1 MFFIKNVLIN
11 FNSSPVTSDF
21 NLGMTGEHNAAQL
34 VITPPENLSSDE
46 RTSHYRIAF
55 FSANKTY
62 LSEAK
67 TGESFAVALSSA
79 VTKNPSLDIQLIAYD
94 DEGEFIGKSERI
106 NDFKFEPSIAG
117 TAVEIGG
124 ENGDIANEIV
134 KISDSVDTVQSSL
147 AAEIARATEKEN
159 LLDSKKVDKV
169 SGKGLSANDFTD
181 SEKQKL
187 ASLENYND
195 SGILARLAYAEDD
208 ITDLE
213 TGKVD
218 KVSGKGL
225 SSNDFTN
232 SEREKLASL
241 NGRVFFG
248 TCSSA
253 ANASTKE
260 VSTDAGFSLTQG
272 VIIVVSFANASGGD
286 NLSPRYLNVN
296 SSGAKRIANTNSPF
310 LDSWQPFDANS
321 VITFV
326 YCGDRWIQ
334 TDCYYADSLDFGQV
348 KLSDSLSENKDSS
361 WHIAASA
368 KAAYDLENKKV
379 DKPSALTPIN
389 FVPKSNGMGG
399 YSWQEEHG
407 GDLSYITHITWNE
420 NTPEYSSGY
429 DWNALLEAY
438 ESGKKVGVYDD
449 DYNVLAWFNDFSDGI
464 AVTIVFDEPA
474 PARAHIYSFRFSAD
488 GIAILSA
495 KTIPLMD
502 DIPDGASTVAY
513 SNVESGLDSVTV
525 QDAIDELAS
534 GKVDAEAGKGL
545 SSNDFTTEEKNKL
558 NILTSLP
565 QGTNNGDIL
574 LWDSSQNKY
583 VSKPKWQMI
592 YQPVEYIE
600 ATGTQWINTGLKG
613 ADGVDIDFEII
624 QNVQTDIGASVF
636 SSREEHGSSDWY
648 GLEHFTWNGFFIA
661 RFSQGPQIT
670 SIPELYQSL
679 SRHQLRY
686 GTAFENKIYVDGEYY
701 SDHSSVKQYSSPT
714 SVMCLFKNAL
724 ADIDKAK
731 ARIYSAR
738 FYIGSTL
745 ARDLIPV
752 RNVSDGSIG
761 MYDKTEGKFYGNNGS
776 GTFLKGADV

>member
-34 VITPPENLSSDE
+34 VITPPENLSLDE

-106 NDFKFEPSIAG
+106 NDFKFEPSISG
-117 TAVEIGG
+117 TAVEIGE
-124 ENGDIANEIV
+124 ENEDIANEIV
-134 KISDSVDTVQSSL
+134 KISDSLDTIQSSL
-147 AAEIARATEKEN
+147 AGEIARASEKEN
-159 LLDSKKVDKV
+159 LLDREKVDKV

-310 LDSWQPFDANS
+310 LESWQPFDANS
-321 VITFV
+321 IITFV

-334 TDCYYADSLDFGQV
+334 TDCYYADSTDFGQV

-361 WHIAASA
+361 WHVAASA

-420 NTPEYSSGY
+420 NTPGYSSGY
-429 DWNALLEAY
+429 DWNALCEAY
-438 ESGKKVGVYDD
+438 ESGKNVGVYDD
-449 DYNVLAWFNDFSDGI
+449 DNNVLAWFNDFSDGL
-464 AVTIVFDEPA
+464 AVTIILDEPT

-624 QNVQTDIGASVF
+624 QNVQTNIGATLF
-636 SSREEHGSSDWY
+636 SAREMYGSTVY
-648 GLEHFTWNGFFIA
+648 GLEHYTWDDFCIG
-661 RFSQGPQIT
+661 RFSQDSGVKH
-670 SIPELYQSL
+670 IPELYQPL

-714 SVMCLFKNAL
+714 SNMCLFKYPTSDN
-724 ADIDKAK
+724 DKAK
-731 ARIYSAR
+731 ARIYSVR

-745 ARDLIPV
+745 VRDYIPV
-752 RNVSDGSIG
+752 YNIYTGEAG
-761 MYDKTEGKFYGNNGS
+761 MFDMLEKMFYGNNGS

>member
-106 NDFKFEPSIAG
+106 NDFKFEPSISG
-117 TAVEIGG
+117 TAVEIGE
-124 ENGDIANEIV
+124 ENEDIANEIV
-134 KISDSVDTVQSSL
+134 KISDSLDTIQSSL
-147 AAEIARATEKEN
+147 AGEIARASEKEN
-159 LLDSKKVDKV
+159 LLDREKVDKV

-513 SNVESGLDSVTV
+513 SNVESGLDSGTV

-574 LWDSSQNKY
+574 LWDASQNKY

-592 YQPVEYIE
+592 YQPVEYVQNQYN
-600 ATGTQWINTGLKG
+600 ASWHTSYINTGINAQIG
-613 ADGVDIDFEII
+613 DVWTVIFEV
-624 QNVQTDIGASVF
+624 NDAA
-636 SSREEHGSSDWY
+636 
-648 GLEHFTWNGFFIA
+648 NG
-661 RFSQGPQIT
+661 
-670 SIPELYQSL
+670 
-679 SRHQLRY
+679 
-686 GTAFENKIYVDGEYY
+686 
-701 SDHSSVKQYSSPT
+701 
-714 SVMCLFKNAL
+714 KN
-724 ADIDKAK
+724 I
-731 ARIYSAR
+731 
-738 FYIGSTL
+738 IGSTDFVKNEFL
-745 ARDLIPV
+745 ALYIRD
-752 RNVSDGSIG
+752 
-761 MYDKTEGKFYGNNGS
+761 GKFRVNNLNRSDDWVDIADADANKHTIIFDTSSGKIYFDNIEVDVVTDTSLTSSLYLFCINNNGS
-776 GTFLKGADV
+776 GVRDNVTGVKIYYTKLERNGAKLFEYYPAYSLIDGKIGMFETVTNTFVESADKSYPFLKGADV

>member
-1 MFFIKNVLIN
+1 MIN

-34 VITPPENLSSDE
+34 LITPPENLSSDE

-106 NDFKFEPSIAG
+106 NDFKFEPSISG
-117 TAVEIGG
+117 TAVEIGE
-124 ENGDIANEIV
+124 ENEDIANEIV
-134 KISDSVDTVQSSL
+134 KISDSLDTIQSSL
-147 AAEIARATEKEN
+147 AGEIARASEKEN
-159 LLDSKKVDKV
+159 LLDREKVDKV

-310 LDSWQPFDANS
+310 LESWQPFDANS
-321 VITFV
+321 IITFV

-334 TDCYYADSLDFGQV
+334 TDCYYADSTDFGQV

-449 DYNVLAWFNDFSDGI
+449 DYNVLAWFNDFSDDI

-558 NILTSLP
+558 NILASLP

-624 QNVQTDIGASVF
+624 QNVQTNIGATLF
-636 SSREEHGSSDWY
+636 SAREMYGSTVY
-648 GLEHFTWNGFFIA
+648 GLEHYTWDDFCIG
-661 RFSQGPQIT
+661 RFSQDSGVKH
-670 SIPELYQSL
+670 IPELYQPL

-714 SVMCLFKNAL
+714 SNMCLFKYPTSDN
-724 ADIDKAK
+724 DKAK

-745 ARDLIPV
+745 VRDYIPV
-752 RNVSDGSIG
+752 YNIYTGEAG
-761 MYDKTEGKFYGNNGS
+761 MFDMLEKMFYGNNGS

>member
-106 NDFKFEPSIAG
+106 NGFKFEPSISG
-117 TAVEIGG
+117 TAVKIGE

-321 VITFV
+321 IITFA

-334 TDCYYADSLDFGQV
+334 MDCYYADSTDFGQV

-379 DKPSALTPIN
+379 DKPSSLIPAN
-389 FVPKSNGMGG
+389 YVPKSDGMGG
-399 YSWQEEHG
+399 CSWQEEYG
-407 GDLSYITHITWNE
+407 GDLSYITHITWDE

-449 DYNVLAWFNDFSDGI
+449 DYNVLAWFNDFSDGL

-474 PARAHIYSFRFSAD
+474 PARAHIYSFGFSAD

-558 NILTSLP
+558 NILTSIP
-565 QGTNNGDIL
+565 QGANNGDIL
-574 LWDSSQNKY
+574 LWNGTEWVARKNRL
-583 VSKPKWQMI
+583 PAT
-592 YQPVEYIE
+592 YQEVEYISS
-600 ATGTQWINTGLKG
+600 
-613 ADGVDIDFEII
+613 DGNQYITVTNNFSYTPYTRVYVDFQLNSLPPENGSYILIGGGWGDSIFYAAAKSFSFRYAVKTR
-624 QNVQTDIGASVF
+624 NDIGYVDLNRHIYDLASGIQKFDGEIV
-636 SSREEHGSSDWY
+636 SSYEYTATVSTKLNLFDFDMYSVPS
-648 GLEHFTWNGFFIA
+648 TIA
-661 RFSQGPQIT
+661 NS
-670 SIPELYQSL
+670 
-679 SRHQLRY
+679 
-686 GTAFENKIYVDGEYY
+686 KIYEV
-701 SDHSSVKQYSSPT
+701 
-714 SVMCLFKNAL
+714 
-724 ADIDKAK
+724 I
-731 ARIYSAR
+731 IYEQDTEKYH
-738 FYIGSTL
+738 FVPCYNKVT
-745 ARDLIPV
+745 
-752 RNVSDGSIG
+752 NEIG
-761 MYDKTEGKFYGNNGS
+761 MYEAVEGKFYGNSGS